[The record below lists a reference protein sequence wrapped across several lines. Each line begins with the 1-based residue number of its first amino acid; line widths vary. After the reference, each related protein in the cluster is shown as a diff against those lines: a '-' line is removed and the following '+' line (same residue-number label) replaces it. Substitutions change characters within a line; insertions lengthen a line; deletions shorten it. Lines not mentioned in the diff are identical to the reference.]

1 MASLV
6 RHKPP
11 SNTGNQSPFLIE
23 QTPEVCSCRRFRT
36 LRSLLLEL
44 KLKLKLKSFFI
55 LSMIFYFLLS
65 CAFRLSHF
73 VLFVKCFLVTNW

>member
-11 SNTGNQSPFLIE
+11 SSIRNQTLVLIE
-23 QTPEVCSCRRFRT
+23 QTPEECSWSKCRRK
-36 LRSLLLEL
+36 RSLLLEL

-55 LSMIFYFLLS
+55 LSFELLLFNHTI
-65 CAFRLSHF
+65 CDLSRAKRTLLPIRYND
-73 VLFVKCFLVTNW
+73 V

>member
-6 RHKPP
+6 RHKRP
-11 SNTGNQSPFLIE
+11 SNTGNQNPFLIE

-55 LSMIFYFLLS
+55 LSMKSFFLLS
-65 CAFRLSHF
+65 VIIQSHF
-73 VLFVKCFLVTNW
+73 VEFVKCFLVTNW